1 MAAPTNVTAIWKT
14 VVVTLDKPTGVTSTN
29 PNILTGTVSLIGGN
43 VLRVIVGDQVLFKKD
58 TLNATFNQSGTTS
71 WAAIQEDEILL
82 VYTTPP

>member
-14 VVVTLDKPTGVTSTN
+14 VVVTLDNPTGVTSTN

-43 VLRVIVGDQVLFKKD
+43 VLRVIVGDQVMFKKD

-71 WAAIQEDEILL
+71 LAAIQEDEILL